1 MNTGVWN
8 YAPASRGSASASSQ
22 EPSQSTDTASR
33 SRSTTSRSDP
43 ATVTNT
49 TTVGRG
55 KTRIDRR
62 HASIHHRFDQLA
74 SLLGGTNRHVHRGRN
89 ASRWERGV
97 DTPTYETPVPHGSRF
112 LNVEAEGLVRVSPS
126 FSILHSSV
134 TVAVSIPICLRSAE
148 SSCSSW
154 ANFG

>member
-1 MNTGVWN
+1 ML
-8 YAPASRGSASASSQ
+8 Y
-22 EPSQSTDTASR
+22 SQSYWVSKCVKSSTVPVDGHSIAKPKHDFDLR
-33 SRSTTSRSDP
+33 SSDRHELDSCW
-43 ATVTNT
+43 
-49 TTVGRG
+49 RG

-62 HASIHHRFDQLA
+62 HASIHHRFDQLT

-97 DTPTYETPVPHGSRF
+97 DTRTYETPVPHGSRV
-112 LNVEAEGLVRVSPS
+112 LSVEAEGLVRVSPI

-134 TVAVSIPICLRSAE
+134 EVDVSIPICLRSAE

-154 ANFG
+154 ANFA